1 MRSTIFFK
9 LIGFTKFLLF
19 ISCLLFSHQEGFCQ
33 YANDIIKKLASSE
46 FQGRGYYKHGD
57 SLAAAFIKSEFVRIG
72 LEPVKGNYYQPF
84 TFPVNTFPGKM
95 DVRIGKKKLE
105 AGKDYIVSPACSAIK
120 GKYNLH
126 RVTFPLK
133 EYSMFEHGN
142 DFLVLDKTGLDS
154 ALAAAIDSIARFPPE
169 TEGVIIAEEK
179 KLTWSV
185 SGKVNDQAYIRIF
198 RNAIPDDAKTI
209 SLNIENKFYPE
220 YRSNNVI
227 GMVRG
232 TQYPDSFIVF
242 TAHYDHL
249 GRMGKKAL
257 FAGANDNASGTAMI
271 LDLAQYYSKPE
282 NRPPFS
288 ILFIAFA
295 GEEAGLIGSR
305 FYTENPL
312 LPLEKIRFLINLDLM
327 GNGVDGVDGV
337 MVVNGE
343 IHEKEFNILDSL
355 NKDQK
360 LVKEIGKRGKARNS
374 DHYYFSERGVPAF
387 FLYTQGGSKAYHDI
401 YDVPSAIKLEE
412 FEDIKLLLR
421 EFVAVLMK

>member
-1 MRSTIFFK
+1 MKKFFFTTC
-9 LIGFTKFLLF
+9 LIASF
-19 ISCLLFSHQEGFCQ
+19 ILPDCNPVFCQ
-33 YANDIIKKLASSE
+33 YARDVINKIASPA

-57 SLAAAFIKSEFVRIG
+57 SLAAVFIKSEFLRFG
-72 LEPVKGNYYQPF
+72 LEPVNGNYLQPF

-95 DVRIGKKKLE
+95 EVRIGKKKLT
-105 AGKDYIVSPACSAIK
+105 AGKDYIVSPACPAIS
-120 GKYNLH
+120 GTFNLL
-126 RVTFPLK
+126 RVEFPLK
-133 EYSMFEHGN
+133 PYSMFEVGE
-142 DFLVLDKTGLDS
+142 DFLLLDKSGLDS
-154 ALAAAIDSIARFPPE
+154 AKSAAIDSIARNPPDVM
-169 TEGVIIAEEK
+169 GVVIAEEK

-185 SGKVNDQAYIRIF
+185 HGKVEQKAFLRIF
-198 RNAIPDDAKTI
+198 KNAIPDDAKKIT
-209 SLNIENKFYPE
+209 LNIENKFYPE
-220 YRSNNVI
+220 YRSSNVM

-257 FAGANDNASGTAMI
+257 FPGANDNASGTAMI
-271 LDLAQYYSKPE
+271 LDLAQFYSRPE
-282 NRPPFS
+282 NRPKCS
-288 ILFIAFA
+288 LLFIAFA
-295 GEEAGLIGSR
+295 AEEAGLIGSLY
-305 FYTENPL
+305 YTENPP

-327 GNGVDGVDGV
+327 GNGVDGL

-343 IHEKEFNILDSL
+343 LHEKEFNILDSL
-355 NKDQK
+355 NREQN

-412 FEDIKLLLR
+412 FEDIKTLLKD
-421 EFVAVLMK
+421 FVAALSNQ